1 MMLKLLTITLVT
13 LVICIAAN
21 EENPHSEKST
31 STADTTA
38 AARVLVSPKTNFTLS
53 SSSSNG
59 LNSTV
64 ILELWSERMISGKVV
79 APAAAE
85 GHRLLNEH
93 GEAAAAPAEGGA
105 APAMS
110 YTYRV
115 NGKLY
120 INDQNLYKN
129 GAGGRV
135 QY

>member
-1 MMLKLLTITLVT
+1 MFKFLAITLMTFV
-13 LVICIAAN
+13 LSIAAN
-21 EENPHSEKST
+21 NPHAEKT
-31 STADTTA
+31 TTTADTTTA
-38 AARVLVSPKTNFTLS
+38 SRVLVSPKTNFTLS

-64 ILELWSERMISGKVV
+64 VLELWSERMISGKVV
-79 APAAAE
+79 APPA

-93 GEAAAAPAEGGA
+93 AASAESAAV

-120 INDQNLYKN
+120 IND
-129 GAGGRV
+129 
-135 QY
+135 

>member
-1 MMLKLLTITLVT
+1 MLKLLTITL
-13 LVICIAAN
+13 LALIISIAAN
-21 EENPHSEKST
+21 EENPHSDKST
-31 STADTTA
+31 DTGDTTA
-38 AARVLVSPKTNFTLS
+38 AARVLVSPKKNFTLS
-53 SSSSNG
+53 SSTSNG

-79 APAAAE
+79 PAAGGE

-93 GEAAAAPAEGGA
+93 GEAAAPAEGGA

>member
-1 MMLKLLTITLVT
+1 MFKLLAITLMTFVMS
-13 LVICIAAN
+13 IAAN
-21 EENPHSEKST
+21 NPHSEKST
-31 STADTTA
+31 TTADTTTS
-38 AARVLVSPKTNFTLS
+38 ARVLVSPKTNFTLS
-53 SSSSNG
+53 STPANG

-79 APAAAE
+79 APPA

-93 GEAAAAPAEGGA
+93 EASSESAAV

-110 YTYRV
+110 YTYRL

-120 INDQNLYKN
+120 INDMNLYKKGAN
-129 GAGGRV
+129 GII